1 MSFTLPA
8 SVKPVSTSTAKLYK
22 SHLNRL
28 SAFGLDSVETILQNP
43 EDVVTA
49 IDLIME
55 MEDGTVEEVKH
66 KARVY
71 YSAVFYALY
80 GQPLLSDPVNPLRL
94 GFQKFA
100 PSLTSTGEKWM
111 TADKFKSQNK

>member
-1 MSFTLPA
+1 MAFTLPA
-8 SVKPVSTSTAKLYK
+8 SVKPVSPTTARVYK

-28 SAFGLDSVETILQNP
+28 SAFGLDSIETILQNP

-66 KARVY
+66 KARGY

-80 GQPLLSDPVNPLRL
+80 GQPLLTNPVNPLRL

-100 PSLTSTGEKWM
+100 PNLTNKGEKWVSK
-111 TADKFKSQNK
+111 DKYHPKE